1 MLSEQF
7 LLHKVV
13 CNLLFRVIPFIAQDF
28 LKALQFWAGGELSTS
43 EKNVLDYLDWLPSGN
58 LT

>member
-43 EKNVLDYLDWLPSGN
+43 EKKCLGLLGLVTLW
-58 LT
+58 